1 MRAFTQNNERAPTHQ
16 FIIEIAEWKKKKK
29 KKAKL
34 ILIMY
39 VYVSVARAISA
50 KAPYIPPYI
59 LTYKI

>member
-16 FIIEIAEWKKKKK
+16 FIIEIAEWKKK